1 MHHRLLRLISVISL
15 LLLPPWAAAA
25 GVALVDLATTA
36 QNMPVQVNVLAN
48 DSGFSFPAT
57 VTITTPP
64 GNGVAL
70 VSGSPG
76 APGGVLL
83 GYTPTA
89 GFVGTDS
96 LVYRATDG
104 VSTSSATVTATV
116 LPDTDQDGIPDLADN
131 CTLVANS
138 NQLDAD
144 SDGYGNICDADLN
157 NSGLVTTADFG
168 ILRAVLNQSASA
180 GLTAAGADLNGSGT
194 VTTADFAILRARLN
208 TAPGVSRLRPA
219 PTTYAV
225 VGMVT
230 GLGGTGLV
238 LRNNGGDDLPV
249 SANGPFAFAT
259 ALPKGSAYLVT
270 VFTQP
275 TNPAQTCGVVSSP
288 LGILGAGLVPN
299 VLVTCSTVTATPG
312 FVPLGPTM
320 HSARAIH
327 TATSLASGRIL
338 ITGGFSA
345 NSVPAPALN
354 TAELYDPLT
363 NAFTVL
369 GATMTSLR
377 CAHTATLLPKGQV
390 LLTGGQT
397 DTNDG
402 DGSAT
407 AELYDPVANSFT
419 ALTATMTTARGG
431 HTATLLPNGRVL
443 IAGGFNNSSI
453 ALNSAEL
460 FDPVTRT
467 FTPLTATMT
476 SRREN
481 SVATLLPNGQ
491 VLLTG
496 GGSSGITT
504 NTAEVYDPVGNSFT
518 ALGPTM
524 TSVRGLPT
532 ATLLPS
538 GRVLLAGGGI
548 LTTAGSVT
556 VFNTAE
562 LYDPVINSFTPVTTP
577 MTSPRFGSAAA
588 LLPNGQVLL
597 TGGANGTSTSSF
609 AVLDTAELY
618 RP

>member
-1 MHHRLLRLISVISL
+1 MHHRLLRLIGVISV
-15 LLLPPWAAAA
+15 LLLPRWAAGA

-36 QNMPVQVNVLAN
+36 QGVAVQVNVLAN
-48 DSGFSFPAT
+48 DTGFSFPAT

-64 GNGVAL
+64 SNGGAL

-83 GYTPTA
+83 TYTPTG

-96 LVYRATDG
+96 LVYRVTDG
-104 VSTSSATVTATV
+104 VSISFAAVTVTA
-116 LPDTDQDGIPDLADN
+116 LPDMDQDGIADLADN

-138 NQLDAD
+138 TQLDAD

-157 NSGLVTTADFG
+157 NSGLVTTADFA
-168 ILRAVLNQSASA
+168 ILRSVLNQSA
-180 GLTAAGADLNGSGT
+180 TASFAAATADLNGSGT

-208 TAPGVSRLRPA
+208 TAPGASRLRPT

-225 VGMVT
+225 VGQVT

-238 LRNNGGDDLPV
+238 LRANGGDDLPV

-259 ALPKGSAYLVT
+259 ALTKGSAYLVT
-270 VFTQP
+270 VFSQP
-275 TNPAQTCGVVSSP
+275 NNPGQTCGVVSSSI
-288 LGILGAGLVPN
+288 GTVGAGLVPN
-299 VLVTCSTVTATPG
+299 VLVTCSTVSATPG
-312 FVPLGPTM
+312 FTALSATLN
-320 HSARAIH
+320 SARATH
-327 TATSLASGRIL
+327 TATRLSSGKIL

-345 NSVPAPALN
+345 NSVPSPALN

-363 NAFTVL
+363 NTFTVL
-369 GATMTSLR
+369 GAAMTSLR
-377 CAHTATLLPKGQV
+377 CAHAATLLPKGQV

-402 DGSAT
+402 GGSAT
-407 AELYDPVANSFT
+407 AELYDPAANSFT
-419 ALTATMTTARGG
+419 ALTATMTTPRGG
-431 HTATLLPNGRVL
+431 HTATLLPDGRVL

-496 GGSSGITT
+496 GSSSGITT
-504 NTAEVYDPVGNSFT
+504 NTAELYDPVGNSFT

-524 TSVRGLPT
+524 TTVRAAHT
-532 ATLLPS
+532 ATLLPN
-538 GRVLLAGGGI
+538 GRVLLAGGG
-548 LTTAGSVT
+548 TGPTAGSLT

-562 LYDPVINSFTPVTTP
+562 LYDPVTNSFTPLTATLA
-577 MTSPRFGSAAA
+577 TPRFGDAGA

-609 AVLDTAELY
+609 TVLNTAELY